1 MGTSAPTSQVKH
13 TMRLPENL
21 KEILNKAK
29 EAGEEEVK
37 NLVEEEEKRE
47 VVQLNDE
54 EEEEEDLHSLPAG
67 VWPKQGPRPGVIG
80 TLLYYISLALTFIG
94 LLVLLRCAYIQD
106 SLRPPVLLVGL
117 SLTIAG
123 LLFLN
128 ISNFFYNREQQNL
141 VEYLQGK
148 ISEMNAERT
157 RLHQLI

>member
-1 MGTSAPTSQVKH
+1 
-13 TMRLPENL
+13 MRLPENL
-21 KEILNKAK
+21 KEILRSLNKAK
-29 EAGEEEVK
+29 
-37 NLVEEEEKRE
+37 
-47 VVQLNDE
+47 
-54 EEEEEDLHSLPAG
+54 EEDLHSLPAG

-94 LLVLLRCAYIQD
+94 LLTLLKCAYIQE
-106 SLRPPVLLVGL
+106 SARPPVLLLGF

-123 LLFLN
+123 LLCLN

-157 RLHQLI
+157 RMHHMI